1 MCAIVMTRKGTPL
14 INPATSPT
22 RKTRTIK
29 SAWVSWAFLPSQTA
43 LLHTLPLHV
52 SADAPLRTQVQHQR
66 RHHRHRAR
74 QMWCT
79 LRWFGLT
86 FGTVLMLSCLLPLH
100 PSKATLLLPC
110 LPLPH
115 LQMQACLLQTRRT
128 ALWTPFSVT
137 TCQQFRCWRDIHPL
151 TSRHV

>member
-1 MCAIVMTRKGTPL
+1 MTRNPIPEGTPL

-22 RKTRTIK
+22 RKTRTIT
-29 SAWVSWAFLPSQTA
+29 SAWVLWAFLPSQTA
-43 LLHTLPLHV
+43 LLHSLPLHV

-86 FGTVLMLSCLLPLH
+86 FGTALMLSRLLPLH